1 MRLFRVL
8 AATAAMVSAV
18 AIGPAGMAA
27 TTPDQPA
34 VLHLVRGGGFGG
46 HGGGFGGHG
55 GGFGGRGGGFAGR
68 GGGFA
73 GHDGGFGRGYAGR
86 GDWGYR
92 PWRYGYGGYPFVY
105 GCPYAYSYPY
115 CAFPNG

>member
-46 HGGGFGGHG
+46 HGGGFGGH
-55 GGFGGRGGGFAGR
+55 GGGFAGR